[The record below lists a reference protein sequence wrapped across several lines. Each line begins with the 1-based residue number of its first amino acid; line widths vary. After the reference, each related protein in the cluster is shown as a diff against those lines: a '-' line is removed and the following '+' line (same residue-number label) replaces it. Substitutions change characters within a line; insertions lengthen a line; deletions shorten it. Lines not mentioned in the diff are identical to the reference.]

1 MDVSPAEATT
11 APPAPFRC
19 TLSVDDLHVRE
30 YIQFQELISQGSLC
44 VAGGLYEINE
54 SISPEA
60 TELWQSGID
69 VMPLAIA
76 VAYEKIVGGMVVS
89 SISLLVLFEGL
100 TVY

>member
-1 MDVSPAEATT
+1 MDVSPAEATP

-44 VAGGLYEINE
+44 VAGGLHEIN

-76 VAYEKIVGGMVVS
+76 VAYEKIVGGTVVS